1 MPPRAA
7 DPDFT
12 KSRRET
18 AEDDAAARPL
28 TIRSWPEALNAG
40 GFSSACM
47 MASSCDGCPCVF
59 PGWPRL
65 LVAVS
70 FSVSCI
76 LQIWWLARM
85 ALGLG
90 VTSYGLTSY
99 ASLFFNQYKLMY
111 AYKIS
116 NRPQKRG
123 V

>member
-70 FSVSCI
+70 FSFSCI
-76 LQIWWLARM
+76 LQIWWLSPCLHVRRYYTLANGGPGREN
-85 ALGLG
+85 
-90 VTSYGLTSY
+90 
-99 ASLFFNQYKLMY
+99 NQKMGQRL
-111 AYKIS
+111 
-116 NRPQKRG
+116 
-123 V
+123 